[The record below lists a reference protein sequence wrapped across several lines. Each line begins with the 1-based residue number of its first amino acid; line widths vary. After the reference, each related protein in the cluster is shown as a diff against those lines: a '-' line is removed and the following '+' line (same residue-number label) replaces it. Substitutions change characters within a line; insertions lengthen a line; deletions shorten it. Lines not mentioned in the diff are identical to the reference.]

1 MADETTPP
9 AAPAALV
16 PPTPYSALQKP
27 TDKAARPGFRSPA
40 NNKTKAQKK
49 KK

>member
-9 AAPAALV
+9 ASSA
-16 PPTPYSALQKP
+16 PPTPYSALQNP
-27 TDKAARPGFRSPA
+27 SDKAVRPGFRSPA
-40 NNKTKAQKK
+40 NAKTKAQKK